1 MGQRLQTHSV
11 KGVSSIRNTHFQKNC
26 TLQRASRLRE
36 TPDVKK
42 RHSSTSVSSTRNTHF
57 QNQVSSRLRE
67 TLLFLKKCCLVY
79 AKPPLWEA
87 TLSRVHPSPA
97 LLSQLEH
104 GKSRVS
110 STRNACLQK
119 TQKKSRLSSTRN
131 AHFQMQVS
139 SRLRETLLFLTNC
152 RLVYAK
158 HPLWEAKAEP
168 SRAQPSR
175 AQLSR
180 ADPSRAKIQTQNKV
194 ASRLR
199 EMLFS

>member
-1 MGQRLQTHSV
+1 MSC
-11 KGVSSIRNTHFQKNC
+11 NC

-36 TPDVKK
+36 TPDFKK

-67 TLLFLKKCCLVY
+67 TLLFLKKMCLVY
-79 AKPPLWEA
+79 TKPPLWEA

-119 TQKKSRLSSTRN
+119 APKTSRLSSTRN

-158 HPLWEAKAEP
+158 HPLWEAKPRRAQPSPAEP
-168 SRAQPSR
+168 SRSEPSKNPQHKR
-175 AQLSR
+175 KLRLVYAKYVFFSSLHDLSCGNCFDR
-180 ADPSRAKIQTQNKV
+180 GAPMQ
-194 ASRLR
+194 
-199 EMLFS
+199 MFF

>member
-1 MGQRLQTHSV
+1 MREILEFAWRLHSETS
-11 KGVSSIRNTHFQKNC
+11 VSCTRNAHFQK
-26 TLQRASRLRE
+26 TALSSERLVYARR
-36 TPDVKK
+36 TFSK
-42 RHSSTSVSSTRNTHF
+42 SSVVSSTRYATF
-57 QNQVSSRLRE
+57 FE
-67 TLLFLKKCCLVY
+67 KKCCLVY

-87 TLSRVHPSPA
+87 TLSRAHPSPA

-119 TQKKSRLSSTRN
+119 APKTSRLSSTRN

-139 SRLRETLLFLTNC
+139 SRLRETQLFLTIV

-168 SRAQPSR
+168 SRAQPSP

-199 EMLFS
+199 EMLFFS